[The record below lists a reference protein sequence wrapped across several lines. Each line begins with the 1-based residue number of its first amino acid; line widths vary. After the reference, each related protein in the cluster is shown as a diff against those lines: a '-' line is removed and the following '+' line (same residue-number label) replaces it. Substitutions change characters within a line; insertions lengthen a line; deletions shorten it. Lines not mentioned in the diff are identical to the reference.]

1 MGILITNNI
10 LVYEKYKDKMEVI
23 FNEKLDY
30 ISILEMV
37 RNKVHEGYGL
47 LTHPLS
53 GSIKPNETPYKSIL
67 LSSEKAS
74 LDESGLM
81 ILEES
86 ILTARKF
93 LNDKATPKWTESILD
108 DFRVIDYSLISNVLN
123 KI

>member
-67 LSSEKAS
+67 LSSEKAN

>member
-10 LVYEKYKDKMEVI
+10 LVYEAYKDKMEVI
-23 FNEKLDY
+23 YNENLDY

-53 GSIKPNETPYKSIL
+53 GSIKPNETPYKIIL
-67 LSSEKAS
+67 LSNKKAS